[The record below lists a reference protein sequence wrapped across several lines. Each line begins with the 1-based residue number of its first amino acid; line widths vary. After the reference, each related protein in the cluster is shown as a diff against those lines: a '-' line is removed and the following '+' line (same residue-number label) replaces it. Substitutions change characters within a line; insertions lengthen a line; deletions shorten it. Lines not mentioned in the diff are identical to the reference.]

1 MDILEMKPGIYKS
14 KGGLI
19 RSFVTLENGKIK
31 DIIISGDFFLFPEEA
46 IFKLLENL
54 KGTPAKRE
62 ELLKNIEDTFA
73 EENIQSPGTAPSDFT
88 ESIMKALE
96 G

>member
-1 MDILEMKPGIYKS
+1 MGIDIKKGIHKS

-19 RSFVTLENGKIK
+19 RSFVLIESGQIK
-31 DIIISGDFFLFPEEA
+31 EVTISGDFFLFPEEA
-46 IFKLLENL
+46 IFKILDKL
-54 KGTPAKRE
+54 KGIPAIRDE
-62 ELLKNIEDTFA
+62 IQKNIEETYRI
-73 EENIQSPGTAPSDFT
+73 ENIQSPGTTPSDFT